1 MSIVCVFK
9 FTCER
14 WNKSCCKWFFTKKIR
29 GIIESVNSSQVR
41 HELYF
46 ECCKML
52 NMRRKKYKLRHAYNV
67 EFYV

>member
-1 MSIVCVFK
+1 MILYK
-9 FTCER
+9 
-14 WNKSCCKWFFTKKIR
+14 KKIR

-52 NMRRKKYKLRHAYNV
+52 NMRRKNINLDMPTMWNSMYKL
-67 EFYV
+67 